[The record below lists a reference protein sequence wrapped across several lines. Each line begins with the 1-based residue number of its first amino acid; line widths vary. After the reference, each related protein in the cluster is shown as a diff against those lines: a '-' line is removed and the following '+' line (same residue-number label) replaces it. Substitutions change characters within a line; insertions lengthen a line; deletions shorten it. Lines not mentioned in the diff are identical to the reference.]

1 MHTDALVLRRSH
13 YGDKATAIHWG
24 DIMEILIWELGI
36 LIKM

>member
-13 YGDKATAIHWG
+13 RGDKAMAIHWG

-36 LIKM
+36 LIKT

>member
-13 YGDKATAIHWG
+13 GADKAMAIHQG